1 MTQEPIAWLVSPDG
15 GIQLNNDYWQL
26 TLPSKLLEWKIP
38 LYLHPSNDE
47 ALLRQ
52 ALEALEANRRSHY
65 YCEDTWYSCPQH
77 EEGCAN
83 EAESDECNCG
93 ADEANEKIDEMIT
106 ALRERLGD
114 KP

>member
-15 GIQLNNDYWQL
+15 GIQLNKDYWQL
-26 TLPSKLLEWKIP
+26 TMPSKLLEWKIP

-52 ALEALEANRRSHY
+52 ALEAL
-65 YCEDTWYSCPQH
+65 D
-77 EEGCAN
+77 
-83 EAESDECNCG
+83 SDHPDLQLR
-93 ADEANEKIDEMIT
+93 AAL

-114 KP
+114 KT